1 MRNISLMLKENADLN
16 IQIYKPDIL
25 VVLTDTPYAVFD
37 FDKVTEIA
45 GVGGER
51 MRNALDAWEESQK
64 SWFSRLFK
72 S

>member
-1 MRNISLMLKENADLN
+1 MRNISLMMKENADLN

-25 VVLTDTPYAVFD
+25 VDLTDTPYGVFD
-37 FDKVTEIA
+37 FDKVNEIA
-45 GVGGER
+45 SLGGER
-51 MRNALDAWEESQK
+51 MRDALDAWEESRK